1 MAVTC
6 TQKCGLVWLLLILMG
21 CTLRRCDGASFS
33 KQYMNRRRAG
43 NGDGA
48 NILQVGA
55 WASTVPS
62 YALNWP
68 QHQGTTEDLAEVRA
82 QGISTG
88 ENDMLA
94 SWADTSAAASED
106 ELDMDYLW
114 TVTHEDIKKF
124 KSNPCAP
131 GRDCTHYEQAGYV
144 FNSMTL

>member
-6 TQKCGLVWLLLILMG
+6 SQRSGLVWLLLVVTVG
-21 CTLRRCDGASFS
+21 TLSRCDGASFS
-33 KQYMNRRRAG
+33 KQYMNRRG
-43 NGDGA
+43 GTGDGG
-48 NILQVGA
+48 NLLQVGA
-55 WASTVPS
+55 WASAVPS

-82 QGISTG
+82 QGISNG

-94 SWADTSAAASED
+94 SWAEAAAAASGD

-114 TVTHEDIKKF
+114 TVTNEDIKKF

-131 GRDCTHYEQAGYV
+131 GRDCTHYERAGYV